1 MRAEH
6 ASQPVACVLVDEAQ
20 FLTREQVAR
29 LERDG
34 LIAIPNARQIRFL
47 SRQALEDM
55 IV

>member
-1 MRAEH
+1 MSRQDMGDYMGLTIETVSRTL
-6 ASQPVACVLVDEAQ
+6 SQM
-20 FLTREQVAR
+20 
-29 LERDG
+29 ERDG